1 VADEDLQGH
10 EDRGGDG
17 DHTGRKL
24 LLWLLGILLGTT
36 ILLFALSGILH
47 VFRGTPVSGV
57 AQVGTRGD
65 RLSVSDSTFR
75 GTVEALIQTPLED
88 GNRVQLLLNGDQTY
102 PVLWRDL
109 RAARRSITV
118 RLYYAGPGAL
128 ADTFQRVLTERAR
141 AGVRV
146 YYLYDAVGTSLS
158 DGYLDSL
165 RAGGVK
171 VRAFRPV
178 RWSNLDQAQSRSHVR
193 AVVVDGAVGYTGGF
207 GIDDK
212 WLGDGRHEGQWRD
225 TNVRFTGPAVSR
237 LQAAFAA
244 GWAEADGTLLTGP
257 TFFPPAAFDSL
268 GSRAA
273 GLLYTIPAT
282 GSTAAERFF
291 ALSIA
296 GASRTFYLT
305 NSYFVPDDDLVRL
318 LEEAARRGVDVR
330 VLTAGEQTDVKAVL
344 FAGRER
350 YEGLLRAGVRIYEYQ
365 PSMIHSK
372 TLVVDGRWSTVGTMN
387 FDNRSTALN
396 EESNLVVY
404 DAAFGARMDSV
415 FREDLRYAREIRL
428 ESFRHRPWYQKLREH
443 VAAMMAQLL

>member
-1 VADEDLQGH
+1 VADEDREEHDEREGH
-10 EDRGGDG
+10 D
-17 DHTGRKL
+17 DHTGLKVL
-24 LLWLLGILLGTT
+24 VWLLGILLGTAV
-36 ILLFALSGILH
+36 LLFALIGVLH
-47 VFRGTPVSGV
+47 VFRGTPVNGV
-57 AQVGTRGD
+57 AQVGTGGN
-65 RLSVSDSTFR
+65 RLSVRDSTFR

-88 GNRVQLLLNGDQTY
+88 GNRVQLLLNGEQTY
-102 PVLWRDL
+102 PALWRDL
-109 RAARRSITV
+109 RAARRSVTV

-128 ADTFQRVLTERAR
+128 ADTFKKVMTERAR

-158 DGYLDSL
+158 EEYLDSL

-171 VRAFRPV
+171 VRAFRPIE
-178 RWSNLDQAQSRSHVR
+178 WSDLDQLQSRSHVR
-193 AVVVDGAVGYTGGF
+193 GVVIDGAIGYTGGF

-257 TFFPPAAFDSL
+257 AFFPPAAFDSL

-296 GASRTFYLT
+296 GAGRTFYLT

-318 LEEAARRGVDVR
+318 LQEAARRGVDVR
-330 VLTAGEQTDVKAVL
+330 VLTAGEKTDVKAVL
-344 FAGRER
+344 YAGRER
-350 YEGLLRAGVRIYEYQ
+350 YEPLLRAGVRIYEYQ
-365 PSMIHSK
+365 PAMIHSK

-415 FREDLRYAREIRL
+415 FREDLRWAREIRL
-428 ESFRHRPWYQKLREH
+428 ERFARRPWYEKLREH
-443 VAAMMAQLL
+443 VASIMARLL